1 MGGPDRDAG
10 RGGSECRSD
19 SVGGPAR
26 DAGRGGSACRS
37 GSAGGPA
44 LDAGRGGSECR
55 NGSVGGPAR
64 DAGRVGEIRRGG
76 SGSSFKMIGA
86 LENRTEGRGFVTGGE
101 VSLGVDFDRGGSWL
115 EEVESET

>member
-26 DAGRGGSACRS
+26 DAGRG

-115 EEVESET
+115 EEVKSET